1 MEVIIHRVN
10 NVKKLIST
18 PNHFGAEIDIRTY
31 GSKIILNHDPFKKGE
46 NFEDFLTEY
55 KHGTLILNI
64 KEDGIEDEVLN
75 KVKKAKIK
83 SFFLLDVEFPYIYK
97 SIKKKERNIS
107 IRFSEKETI
116 ETAKIMVNKFKWLWI
131 DTVTK
136 LPITKDNINIINKY
150 KSCLV
155 CPERWGRANQ
165 IELYKKKLIK
175 LKFIPSAIMTSS
187 KYAYQWLELNHLK
200 TW

>member
-1 MEVIIHRVN
+1 MEIIIHRVN
-10 NVKKLIST
+10 TIKKLNET
-18 PNHFGAEIDIRTY
+18 PSDFGVEIDIRSQ
-31 GSKIILNHDPFKKGE
+31 GSKIILNHDPYKKGE
-46 NFEDFLTEY
+46 NFEHFLAKY

-64 KEDGIEDEVLN
+64 KEDGIEDEVLKKVN
-75 KVKKAKIK
+75 KANIK

-97 SIKKKERNIS
+97 SIKKKQKNIS

-116 ETAKIMVNKFKWLWI
+116 ETAKMMVNKFEWLWI

-136 LPITKDNINIINKY
+136 LPITKNNINVINKY

-155 CPERWGRANQ
+155 CPERWGRPNQ

-175 LKFIPSAIMTSS
+175 LKFIPNAVMTSAR
-187 KYAYQWLELNHLK
+187 YAKQWLDLNYLK